1 MLHMREAAAKVL
13 VLVILLWIYGNTSS
27 AIKMTYARA
36 CNQTEVGGGVERAG
50 WEEDGRVGH
59 FMQIVRSR
67 HSVAVAHVHAHRLAT

>member
-1 MLHMREAAAKVL
+1 MD
-13 VLVILLWIYGNTSS
+13 LWQHEQRHKNDICTCMQPDRG
-27 AIKMTYARA
+27 
-36 CNQTEVGGGVERAG
+36 GGGVERAG